1 MALSRTLTGIPRRII
16 RRSRI
21 EHATS
26 SSWEPSRQQ
35 DQRLLLW
42 QQWQRRETLFP
53 GGRWQQQQRRHQ
65 SDHLKRRAID
75 ALKSKNSDN
84 SAVKEVNDRGPSS
97 TPPPAFTTASI
108 PSEADVSP
116 ARPPLSVTKTS
127 TDPIATSAAAPPAP
141 PLGYGDDEDANS
153 NERRGTKTAVV
164 DDDAPIETESHPRPT
179 TTRTID
185 DDDDDDHTKRH
196 IVDANPWAHMHLHE
210 FAPKIV
216 VIGVGGA
223 GTNAVNNMVASG
235 LAGVEFLALNT
246 DAQHLSTSLSPN
258 RLQIGAQLTSG
269 LGCGANPDAGR
280 LAAEESRDAIQSCI
294 EDAHMV
300 FITAGMGGGT
310 GTGAAPVVAG
320 LCYDLGIL
328 TVSVVTTPFRFE
340 GTHRR
345 RLATEGVD
353 RLREVSDTLI
363 VVPNQNLFRL
373 VGEKTS
379 FVESFKLADN
389 VLLAGV
395 RSITDLM
402 TSPGLINLDFAD
414 VQSVMHGMGNA
425 LLGTGQACNDVDAIV
440 NPGVGKTDSA
450 EGGTVIDGASGRSVS
465 VDEDG
470 DGNLDCRAIR
480 AAKMAL
486 NNPLLGEGKMDVG
499 SAKGMLVN
507 ITGGADMTLFE
518 VDRAAEYI
526 TERVRDPDANIIFG
540 SAYDS
545 NLTGCLRVSVVATGI
560 DEE

>member
-1 MALSRTLTGIPRRII
+1 MCAQVQ
-16 RRSRI
+16 
-21 EHATS
+21 S
-26 SSWEPSRQQ
+26 SSWVRLGQNERP
-35 DQRLLLW
+35 QRTLLW
-42 QQWQRRETLFP
+42 QHHRY
-53 GGRWQQQQRRHQ
+53 Q
-65 SDHLKRRAID
+65 SDHLKQRAID
-75 ALKSKNSDN
+75 ALKRRSEAAAIDTKCRIVTGKMNDYDSLPTTSVVSDKETN
-84 SAVKEVNDRGPSS
+84 PPVKTLDQIPAVLT
-97 TPPPAFTTASI
+97 TPPKAAEEDTLIDSADSASNDQV
-108 PSEADVSP
+108 E
-116 ARPPLSVTKTS
+116 K
-127 TDPIATSAAAPPAP
+127 
-141 PLGYGDDEDANS
+141 S
-153 NERRGTKTAVV
+153 N
-164 DDDAPIETESHPRPT
+164 P
-179 TTRTID
+179 
-185 DDDDDDHTKRH
+185 
-196 IVDANPWAHMHLHE
+196 IVDPKSFAHMDLHE

-216 VIGVGGA
+216 VVGVGGA

-235 LAGVEFLALNT
+235 LAGVDFLALNT

-258 RLQIGAQLTSG
+258 RLQIGTQLTSG

-294 EDAHMV
+294 ENAHMV

-345 RLATEGVD
+345 RLALEGVD
-353 RLREVSDTLI
+353 RLKEVSDTLI

-425 LLGTGQACNDVDAIV
+425 LLGTGQACSDDVIGK
-440 NPGVGKTDSA
+440 PSVGETASSPVSDVMNNQEPSTDDNF
-450 EGGTVIDGASGRSVS
+450 I
-465 VDEDG
+465 
-470 DGNLDCRAIR
+470 DCRAIR

-486 NNPLLGEGKMDVG
+486 NNPLLGEGKMDIG

-507 ITGGADMTLFE
+507 ITGGSDMSLFE

-540 SAYDS
+540 SAYDAS
-545 NLTGCLRVSVVATGI
+545 LTGCVRVSVVATGI
-560 DEE
+560 DEG

>member
-1 MALSRTLTGIPRRII
+1 
-16 RRSRI
+16 
-21 EHATS
+21 
-26 SSWEPSRQQ
+26 
-35 DQRLLLW
+35 
-42 QQWQRRETLFP
+42 
-53 GGRWQQQQRRHQ
+53 
-65 SDHLKRRAID
+65 
-75 ALKSKNSDN
+75 
-84 SAVKEVNDRGPSS
+84 
-97 TPPPAFTTASI
+97 
-108 PSEADVSP
+108 
-116 ARPPLSVTKTS
+116 
-127 TDPIATSAAAPPAP
+127 
-141 PLGYGDDEDANS
+141 
-153 NERRGTKTAVV
+153 
-164 DDDAPIETESHPRPT
+164 
-179 TTRTID
+179 
-185 DDDDDDHTKRH
+185 
-196 IVDANPWAHMHLHE
+196 
-210 FAPKIV
+210 
-216 VIGVGGA
+216 
-223 GTNAVNNMVASG
+223 
-235 LAGVEFLALNT
+235 
-246 DAQHLSTSLSPN
+246 
-258 RLQIGAQLTSG
+258 
-269 LGCGANPDAGR
+269 
-280 LAAEESRDAIQSCI
+280 
-294 EDAHMV
+294 MV

-345 RLATEGVD
+345 RLASEGVD

-425 LLGTGQACNDVDAIV
+425 LLGTGQACDDDIES
-440 NPGVGKTDSA
+440 GIGKADGA
-450 EGGTVIDGASGRSVS
+450 EGDDGAASERS
-465 VDEDG
+465 DD
-470 DGNLDCRAIR
+470 DDLDCRAIR

-507 ITGGADMTLFE
+507 ITGGADMTLYE

-540 SAYDS
+540 SAYDA
-545 NLTGCLRVSVVATGI
+545 NLTGCVRVSVVATGI
-560 DEE
+560 DEG

>member
-1 MALSRTLTGIPRRII
+1 MQNRG
-16 RRSRI
+16 
-21 EHATS
+21 
-26 SSWEPSRQQ
+26 
-35 DQRLLLW
+35 
-42 QQWQRRETLFP
+42 
-53 GGRWQQQQRRHQ
+53 
-65 SDHLKRRAID
+65 
-75 ALKSKNSDN
+75 KSKNAGDSADKNNVADN
-84 SAVKEVNDRGPSS
+84 TAAASAETVDSIPEVPP
-97 TPPPAFTTASI
+97 TPDAIPAAPASI
-108 PSEADVSP
+108 PTPNVATSNEA
-116 ARPPLSVTKTS
+116 
-127 TDPIATSAAAPPAP
+127 PIAASGADAAM
-141 PLGYGDDEDANS
+141 
-153 NERRGTKTAVV
+153 
-164 DDDAPIETESHPRPT
+164 DDDATNNATNATADPNPFA
-179 TTRTID
+179 
-185 DDDDDDHTKRH
+185 H
-196 IVDANPWAHMHLHE
+196 IHLHE

-216 VIGVGGA
+216 VVGVGGA

-258 RLQIGAQLTSG
+258 RLQIGTHLTSG

-280 LAAEESRDAIQSCI
+280 LAAEESSEAIQSCI

-340 GTHRR
+340 GTHRK
-345 RLATEGVD
+345 RLAMEGVD
-353 RLREVSDTLI
+353 RLKQVSDTLI
-363 VVPNQNLFRL
+363 CVPNQNLFRL

-379 FVESFKLADN
+379 FVDSFKLADN

-425 LLGTGQACNDVDAIV
+425 LLGTGQACHDDAIGSYGIGEA
-440 NPGVGKTDSA
+440 NSDGKKDA
-450 EGGTVIDGASGRSVS
+450 ESEEAENDGA
-465 VDEDG
+465 DE
-470 DGNLDCRAIR
+470 CRAIR

-486 NNPLLGEGKMDVG
+486 NNPLLGEGNMDIG

-507 ITGGADMTLFE
+507 MTGGSDMTLYE

-526 TERVRDPDANIIFG
+526 TERVVDPDANIIFG
-540 SAYDS
+540 SAYDP
-545 NLTGCLRVSVVATGI
+545 NLTGCVRVSVVATGI
-560 DEE
+560 DENE